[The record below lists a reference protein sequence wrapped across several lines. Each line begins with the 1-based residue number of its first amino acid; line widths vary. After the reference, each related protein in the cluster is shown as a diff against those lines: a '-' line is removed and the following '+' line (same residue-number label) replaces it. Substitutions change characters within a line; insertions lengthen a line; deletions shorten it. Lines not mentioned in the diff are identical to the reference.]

1 MKGSN
6 SGGKL
11 FEFYKVI
18 AIATLSYVL
27 VAGFK
32 SDMATWKQNQSVKA
46 DNIQK
51 SQMKK
56 IIMSDTRLLFYFN
69 WTLCSHINLFQKM
82 FIM

>member
-51 SQMKK
+51 K
-56 IIMSDTRLLFYFN
+56 SDEEN
-69 WTLCSHINLFQKM
+69 NNV
-82 FIM
+82 